1 MNIVYLSPHFPPNYY
16 LFSVNLKKMGANV
29 LGIADVSYDELRNEL
44 KDAITEY
51 YRVDNM
57 EDYEQILRACGYF
70 THAYGKIDHIESHNE
85 YWLETE
91 ARLRTDFNIPG
102 TKTHQ
107 VARITRKSE
116 MKNLFQKAGVEV
128 ARGKVTKNLES
139 AKSLIQETGYPV
151 VCKPDRGVGAADTF
165 MINNDEE
172 LNSFFSESGQTKL
185 YQTQYNKT
193 QYNKTQH
200 NKTKYIMEEFIAGD
214 IYSFDGLTD
223 RDGNIV
229 FYTSHVFS
237 QGIMETVNEDRD
249 IFYYSLCDI
258 PEDLEKAGLNTVKA
272 FHIRG
277 KFFHLEFFR
286 TKDNRLVGLEM
297 NARPPG
303 GLTTDMFNF
312 ANNIDV
318 YEEWANIVINNKFKA
333 TYSRPYHCGYIGRK
347 INKNYI
353 NSHRAIMQKFGHIVV
368 YHGPIDSV
376 FSAAIGNYAYLAN
389 SADLEDLKKAAEFI
403 QDTA

>member
-57 EDYEQILRACGYF
+57 EDYDQLLRACGYF

-91 ARLRTDFNIPG
+91 AKLRTDFNIPG
-102 TKTHQ
+102 TKSHQ

-139 AKSLIQETGYPV
+139 AKKLVLETGYPV
-151 VCKPDRGVGAADTF
+151 ICKPDRGVGAANTF
-165 MINNDEE
+165 MINNDKE
-172 LNSFFSESGQTKL
+172 LNAFFAEKGQI
-185 YQTQYNKT
+185 QYS
-193 QYNKTQH
+193 QIRYM
-200 NKTKYIMEEFIAGD
+200 MEEFIEGD

-223 RDGNIV
+223 RDSNIV
-229 FYTSHVFS
+229 FYTSHVFNR
-237 QGIMETVNEDRD
+237 GIMETVNKDRD
-249 IFYYSLCDI
+249 IFYYSLRDI
-258 PEDLEKAGLNTVKA
+258 PEDLENAGINTVKA

-277 KFFHLEFFR
+277 KFFHVEFFR
-286 TKDNRLVGLEM
+286 TKDNRLIGLEM

-318 YEEWANIVINNKFKA
+318 YKEWANIVVNNKFEA
-333 TYSRPYHCGYIGRK
+333 SYTRPYHCGYIGRK
-347 INKNYI
+347 LNKNYI
-353 NSHRAIMQKFGHIVV
+353 NSHRAIMQNFGHLIV

-389 SADLEDLKKAAEFI
+389 SADMEGITKAAKFI
-403 QDTA
+403 QDTI